1 MKKTKIPK
9 IFTKQYSPKALNK
22 KILKRI
28 HIPKDRKMI
37 SDLFV
42 ENDKGK
48 MVLKED
54 LPQDISA
61 KLKGLSKSIKKIKD
75 QLIKKAAESGLESVF
90 QGDVDLVKPHLSL
103 FKGSITYES
112 LTIADANKPMYNL
125 IETGGAQLQISMAE
139 LTRKRVRIENMS
151 LENVRWNTPRKTDG
165 SHAPAEK
172 SG

>member
-61 KLKGLSKSIKKIKD
+61 KLKGLSKSIKKNKGLVTKWKAVFVLILISLILIFNFFFKD
-75 QLIKKAAESGLESVF
+75 QLIKKAAESGLEYVF

-112 LTIADANKPMYNL
+112 LTI
-125 IETGGAQLQISMAE
+125 T
-139 LTRKRVRIENMS
+139 
-151 LENVRWNTPRKTDG
+151 
-165 SHAPAEK
+165 
-172 SG
+172 